1 LNTQLLQA
9 TEAYVRDLFQSPEF
23 KTLDYHNLE
32 HTLEVVDAVKHVG
45 KNSDLDESDMEAA
58 LLAAWLHD
66 VGYKESLEYHE
77 EASIRM
83 TREFLTSHGISNPRI
98 EKVVGCI
105 EATRIPQN
113 PRNLVEE
120 VVADAD
126 LFHLSQED
134 FESKSERMRQEF
146 EKTSR
151 KKVSKED
158 WLSQNIQFM
167 KKHNY
172 FTNYGQLI
180 LTPRK
185 KTNLK
190 DLKKRSKEEVS
201 EKDYNK
207 IYKKLL
213 KSENKLQQ
221 IKEQRPTRGIE
232 TMFRITSRNHL
243 DLSSMADNK
252 ANIMISV
259 NSIILSILVSVLFR
273 KFEEDPN
280 LIIPGLILTLTCLFT
295 IVFAILA
302 TRPNVSKGKFTKEDI
317 LNKRTNL
324 LFFGNF
330 HSMDFDMYEWGMR
343 EMMRD
348 GDYLY
353 GSMIKDIYFLGAVLG
368 NKYKMLRISYT
379 IFMFGFIISV
389 LAFILSQIKPD
400 WFLPGP

>member
-1 LNTQLLQA
+1 MNTQLLQA

>member
-1 LNTQLLQA
+1 M
-9 TEAYVRDLFQSPEF
+9 V
-23 KTLDYHNLE
+23 YHNVD

-45 KNSDLDESDMEAA
+45 ENSDLNEEDMETA

-66 VGYKESLEYHE
+66 IGYKESLEYHE

-83 TREFLTSHGISNPRI
+83 SRDFLSHLGVPNPKI
-98 EKVVGCI
+98 EKVIGCI

-113 PRNLVEE
+113 PKSLVEE

-126 LFHLSQED
+126 LFHLSQDD
-134 FESKSERMRQEF
+134 FDSKSERMRQEF
-146 EKTSR
+146 EQTSR
-151 KKVSKED
+151 KEVSEDD
-158 WLSQNIQFM
+158 WLNQNIQFM
-167 KKHNY
+167 KKHQY
-172 FTNYGQLI
+172 FTNYGRLV
-180 LTPRK
+180 LSPRK
-185 KTNLK
+185 KSILK
-190 DLKKRSKEEVS
+190 GLKKKSNGEIS
-201 EKDYNK
+201 EKEYDK
-207 IYKKLL
+207 VYKKLL

-221 IKEQRPTRGIE
+221 IKEKRPTRGIE
-232 TMFRITSRNHL
+232 TMFRITSKNHL

-302 TRPNVSKGKFTKEDI
+302 TRPNVSKGKFTRDDI
-317 LNKRTNL
+317 LRKRTNL

-343 EMMRD
+343 EMMKD

-368 NKYKMLRISYT
+368 KKYKMLRISYT

-389 LAFILSQIKPD
+389 AAFILSQIKPD